1 MIFTDLFLP
10 FLSDSVRS
18 KYDRSTKSM
27 LTSPENADLDT
38 ACREY
43 LKARADYKD
52 FKIQVFKYVSRVT
65 NDFKE
70 TREYKELYPEYFI

>member
-1 MIFTDLFLP
+1 
-10 FLSDSVRS
+10 
-18 KYDRSTKSM
+18 M

-52 FKIQVFKYVSRVT
+52 FKMQVFKYVSRVT
-65 NDFKE
+65 HDFKE